1 MSRVRSKRHID
12 TSRRMLSPLVF
23 PLDQK
28 ALATDHRFQVIAVS
42 GGGGGERRSYFSG
55 GNEFGATQ

>member
-42 GGGGGERRSYFSG
+42 GGGGG
-55 GNEFGATQ
+55 TTV